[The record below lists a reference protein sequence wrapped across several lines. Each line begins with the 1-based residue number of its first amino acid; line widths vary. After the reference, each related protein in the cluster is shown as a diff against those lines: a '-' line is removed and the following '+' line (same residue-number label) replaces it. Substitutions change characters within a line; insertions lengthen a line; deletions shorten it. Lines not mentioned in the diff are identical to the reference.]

1 MSSHMDTL
9 FLVQD
14 MDENQF
20 FELVKMLSFQIEPQV
35 VLVPRRID
43 ESLLKVL
50 EQDIHDL
57 ELERLPSV
65 DKR

>member
-1 MSSHMDTL
+1 MDTL

-20 FELVKMLSFQIEPQV
+20 FELVKMLIFQIEPQV